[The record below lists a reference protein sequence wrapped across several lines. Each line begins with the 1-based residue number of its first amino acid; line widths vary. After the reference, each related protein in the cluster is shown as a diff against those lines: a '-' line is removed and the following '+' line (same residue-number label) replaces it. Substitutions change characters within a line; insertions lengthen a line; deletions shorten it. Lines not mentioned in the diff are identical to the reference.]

1 MRKPSKLHETSVHS
15 SQKDDRKEQTEDMTT
30 GRRSRRAVC
39 REVEGG
45 GRGEA
50 GGWVGGGGGK
60 KKTKTKKYI
69 YIYFFFF
76 FAPPPPQP

>member
-45 GRGEA
+45 GRPE
-50 GGWVGGGGGK
+50 GGGGGPK
-60 KKTKTKKYI
+60 KKIYIYI
-69 YIYFFFF
+69 YIYFF
-76 FAPPPPQP
+76 

>member
-1 MRKPSKLHETSVHS
+1 MRKPSQLHETSVHS

-45 GRGEA
+45 GRPE
-50 GGWVGGGGGK
+50 GGGGGGPK
-60 KKTKTKKYI
+60 KKKNIYI
-69 YIYFFFF
+69 YIYVFP
-76 FAPPPPQP
+76 PPPPQP

>member
-45 GRGEA
+45 GRWRE
-50 GGWVGGGGGK
+50 GGGGGGGAK
-60 KKTKTKKYI
+60 KKKKKYI
-69 YIYFFFF
+69 YIYFFFVF
-76 FAPPPPQP
+76 CFCFSPPPQP

>member
-45 GRGEA
+45 GRP
-50 GGWVGGGGGK
+50 GGGGRAK
-60 KKTKTKKYI
+60 KLKYKIIYI
-69 YIYFFFF
+69 YIYFS
-76 FAPPPPQP
+76 PPPTLRPPLSYSH

>member
-45 GRGEA
+45 GRPE
-50 GGWVGGGGGK
+50 GGGEGGPK
-60 KKTKTKKYI
+60 K
-69 YIYFFFF
+69 
-76 FAPPPPQP
+76 